1 LPVWDPQAVAPRTAA
16 GAQELLARDADRVC
30 RHFERFVVET
40 DVEPLAADL
49 WRRFLYARL

>member
-1 LPVWDPQAVAPRTAA
+1 LPVWDPQAVDPRTDAS
-16 GAQELLARDADRVC
+16 AQELLARDVDRVC

-49 WRRFLYARL
+49 